1 MGNKFSFL
9 DVINSIWPP
18 FSSWLTPTGIF
29 WTAVS
34 SSSSTEGCYVIGGLC
49 NYISSSPLLDP
60 LAGWDPGQHISGRAF
75 LPVISGEDIPRAPCG
90 MWEVAQDK
98 RKRPYITGHCWA
110 MRKGTAVYVCVML
123 LIPATGMGFPGC
135 FYLWDHVVYP
145 ETVAG
150 HCLYASR
157 HCPES

>member
-1 MGNKFSFL
+1 
-9 DVINSIWPP
+9 
-18 FSSWLTPTGIF
+18 
-29 WTAVS
+29 
-34 SSSSTEGCYVIGGLC
+34 
-49 NYISSSPLLDP
+49 
-60 LAGWDPGQHISGRAF
+60 
-75 LPVISGEDIPRAPCG
+75 
-90 MWEVAQDK
+90 
-98 RKRPYITGHCWA
+98 